1 MLQISHNS
9 PWSIKDIFCNPWRV
23 KTFSSGKD
31 TSYDTFIYYV
41 KSHTGCETSRAPC
54 MFDTSTNA
62 LQSPVSIRGYSK
74 PVITGNNCN
83 EVKSAKYF

>member
-9 PWSIKDIFCNPWRV
+9 PCSMKDFFCNPKGV

-31 TSYDTFIYYV
+31 TSYDIFIYYV

-54 MFDTSTNA
+54 MFDTSANA
-62 LQSPVSIRGYSK
+62 LQSPVNIRGYSK
-74 PVITGNNCN
+74 PVITGNYCN
-83 EVKSAKYF
+83 EVKSAKFF